1 MQTYL
6 TPLTKALTRAVAPL
20 AVAAVLAAAPLAGQ
34 AQGLFSPAYVVND
47 SVVTNFELEQRVL
60 LLQLLRF
67 PGDPAQVA
75 RKELVDDRLKEE
87 TYKQAGIEV
96 TEEMIKN
103 GIEEFAKRA
112 NLSGEEF
119 AGILEQ
125 NGVSPQTLRD
135 FITVGLGWREYIA
148 STYLSRA
155 RPTDA
160 EIDRAMGQTESG
172 SVQVLLSELIM
183 PITPQNAAQVEEI
196 AQEVSQLTSFD
207 AFSAAATQFSAAD
220 SRNNGGRL
228 NWMALSQL
236 PPALRATLLGLAPG
250 EVTSPISLQNA
261 VALFQMRDLREVA
274 AAAPKY
280 AAIEYATY
288 FIPGGRS
295 PEALATAKRISDSI
309 DTCDDLYGIAKDQ
322 PAEVLE
328 RQSVKPSE
336 LPQDIAIE
344 LAKLDNDE
352 ISTALTRNN
361 GQTLVLL
368 MMCGRTG
375 ELAGDATREE
385 ITNALTQQR
394 LGAFSNS
401 KVAQLRAEAIIVEK

>member
-6 TPLTKALTRAVAPL
+6 TPLTQALTRAVAPL
-20 AVAAVLAAAPLAGQ
+20 AVAAALAAAPLAGQ

-47 SVVTNFELEQRVL
+47 SVVTNYELEQRIL

-67 PGDPAQVA
+67 PGDPVKVA
-75 RKELVDDRLKEE
+75 RKELIDDRLKEA

-135 FITVGLGWREYIA
+135 FITVGLGWREYVA

-196 AQEVSQLTSFD
+196 AQEVAQLTSFD

-250 EVTSPISLQNA
+250 EVTPPLSLQNA
-261 VALFQMRDLREVA
+261 VALFQLRDLREVA
-274 AAAPKY
+274 ASAPKY

-344 LAKLDNDE
+344 LAKLDNNE
-352 ISTALTRNN
+352 ISTALTRND

-368 MMCGRTG
+368 MLCGRTG
-375 ELAGDATREE
+375 ELAGDATRED

-394 LGAFSNS
+394 LTAFANS

>member
-96 TEEMIKN
+96 TEEMIKD

-135 FITVGLGWREYIA
+135 FITVGLGWREYVA

-250 EVTSPISLQNA
+250 EVTAPLSLQNA

-274 AAAPKY
+274 AAAPKF

-328 RQSVKPSE
+328 RQSVKPSD

-394 LGAFSNS
+394 LSAFSNS

>member
-6 TPLTKALTRAVAPL
+6 TPLTIALTRAVAPL

-250 EVTSPISLQNA
+250 EVTAPLSLQNA

-274 AAAPKY
+274 AAAPKF

-328 RQSVKPSE
+328 RQSVKPSD

-375 ELAGDATREE
+375 ELAGDTTREE